1 MPSRVLSPVNPSDDN
16 KTTTPMSSTS
26 VPFHSNLRPDLS
38 LKRRGNTTPPIQVPM
53 ESDDIVPMERRVAG
67 PYGTASLQEA
77 WDKLYKAR
85 AILEAEQNHLR
96 DDRIALRGEIE
107 ALNARDQAVA
117 SRELRIQ
124 QIELQAELARAD
136 EEEARASESPFA
148 KLTKAPF
155 RIALSVFDPKK

>member
-1 MPSRVLSPVNPSDDN
+1 MH
-16 KTTTPMSSTS
+16 STS
-26 VPFHSNLRPDLS
+26 VPFSNLRPELS
-38 LKRRGNTTPPIQVPM
+38 LKRRGNTTPPIPM
-53 ESDDIVPMERRVAG
+53 ESDDIVPKERRIAG

-96 DDRIALRGEIE
+96 DDRIALQGEID
-107 ALNARDQAVA
+107 ALNAREQQVA
-117 SRELRIQ
+117 EREQRIRQ
-124 QIELQAELARAD
+124 VELQAELERVE

-155 RIALSVFDPKK
+155 RMAKSVFDPKK